1 MKLIEGNKLDE
12 IILPSISGKEFNTNK
27 LKGKK
32 ILLSF
37 FRFATCP
44 LCNLRIHEIVKNYN
58 QFGKNFEIV
67 IIFNSSELYLTKTMK
82 KHNAPFTIL
91 ADENFKYFSKYGVEK
106 SFVKFMIGSI
116 IGFVRVLN
124 ASFKGFFAMDLKGMT
139 IVPVDVLIN
148 EKGII
153 EKVHY
158 GDNTTDHLSLNEI
171 KEFSLL

>member
-12 IILPSISGKEFNTNK
+12 IILPSINGKEFNTNK

-67 IIFNSSELYLTKTMK
+67 IIFNSSQLYLTKKMK

-116 IGFVRVLN
+116 L
-124 ASFKGFFAMDLKGMT
+124 DL
-139 IVPVDVLIN
+139 
-148 EKGII
+148 
-153 EKVHY
+153 
-158 GDNTTDHLSLNEI
+158 
-171 KEFSLL
+171 

>member
-1 MKLIEGNKLDE
+1 MNLIEGNKLDE

-91 ADENFKYFSKYGVEK
+91 ADENFKYL
-106 SFVKFMIGSI
+106 KFFPKDIQPVFI
-116 IGFVRVLN
+116 LN
-124 ASFKGFFAMDLKGMT
+124 
-139 IVPVDVLIN
+139 
-148 EKGII
+148 
-153 EKVHY
+153 
-158 GDNTTDHLSLNEI
+158 
-171 KEFSLL
+171 